1 MEIRKITVVSTV
13 TQAKNVVETA
23 ATTLRELKEA
33 LRNAHIPFDGMTFYE
48 GLSHTEMLTDD
59 AVLPHDIMY
68 RGAPT
73 NELVFMLTVPNKK
86 INSGSDLSEARV
98 ALYDAIRSMHLEGDC
113 IAKFGK
119 NFTQCKNSE
128 LMSLIEEHD
137 SRNESAKEESSCECC
152 GCSDEL
158 FKIKTVLSGVIAA
171 LVVERNINPG
181 FGSRCIAILGTDV
194 SKADKVFG
202 FGEEKKDESP
212 YSNDEINDMFGF
224 LG

>member
-1 MEIRKITVVSTV
+1 MEVRKITIVSTA

-23 ATTLRELKEA
+23 ATTLRELKDA
-33 LRNAHIPFDGMTFYE
+33 LRAAHIPYEGMTFYE

-59 AVLPHDIMY
+59 AVLPHDILY

-98 ALYDAIRSMHLEGDC
+98 ALYEAIKEMHLEGDC
-113 IAKFGK
+113 IEKFGK

-137 SRNESAKEESSCECC
+137 KTPKDEDEECECC
-152 GCSDEL
+152 CGEDLEKVKVAL
-158 FKIKTVLSGVIAA
+158 AATLTALAFEKVIDPRFAIKLVLMLKPKDAVIADFKEE
-171 LVVERNINPG
+171 VESPKG
-181 FGSRCIAILGTDV
+181 
-194 SKADKVFG
+194 DK
-202 FGEEKKDESP
+202 SP
-212 YSNDEINDMFGF
+212 YSDDEVKDMFGF
-224 LG
+224 LNK